1 MAKITYI
8 EHSGKSH
15 TVEVPSELTVMEGAI
30 QNNIPGID
38 ADCGGSCACATCHV
52 YVEEKWFKKVTN
64 NKDDAEK
71 DMLDVAFE
79 PNKFSRL
86 SCQITVTDDLDG
98 LVVKMPSKQA

>member
-8 EHSGKSH
+8 EHNGKSH
-15 TVEVPSELTVMEGAI
+15 TVEVANGLSVMEGAV

-52 YVEEKWFKKVTN
+52 YVDQNWFDKLPKKEDTEE
-64 NKDDAEK
+64 
-71 DMLDVAFE
+71 DMLDMAFQ

-86 SCQITVTDDLDG
+86 TCQISVTDDLDG
-98 LVVKMPSKQA
+98 LVVKMPLKQG